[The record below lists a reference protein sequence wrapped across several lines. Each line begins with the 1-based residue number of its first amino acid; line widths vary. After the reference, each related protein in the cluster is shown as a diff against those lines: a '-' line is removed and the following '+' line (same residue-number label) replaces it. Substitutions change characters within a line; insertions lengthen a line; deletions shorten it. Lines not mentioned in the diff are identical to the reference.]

1 MQGLL
6 LGASVAQQPQQLPV
20 PNIVILQA
28 AVDGMAA
35 KRNTIVQSVQAYN
48 AHQQQLNTELNN
60 EPAQMLQQSNA
71 LTQSI
76 HNLQATMNAQ

>member
-1 MQGLL
+1 VQGLL